1 MKVKTLQGLS
11 AEEQNRG
18 QQKQQERDAERNP
31 RRRALPDRNDRS
43 PERTATHQN
52 NETGA
57 RKIQND
63 RRNENTECHEPE
75 EPAFSAVTKV
85 VLSARQ
91 QHNRCD
97 AKKIGSLISVR
108 ERPEAA
114 LINPKRKSRVRQVE
128 CDAYPSQG
136 NDACDKKPKLKTNRT
151 KLEFLCADDIEP
163 AHSRDQ
169 TNKTTHRHPRL
180 RRDSRRERD
189 CEIINQCAP
198 PCRHKKPAHGQ
209 EGDCR

>member
-136 NDACDKKPKLKTNRT
+136 HYDSLCP
-151 KLEFLCADDIEP
+151 FLRASTQETSQHGQKSNGAVAQP
-163 AHSRDQ
+163 
-169 TNKTTHRHPRL
+169 L
-180 RRDSRRERD
+180 RRR
-189 CEIINQCAP
+189 NAAP
-198 PCRHKKPAHGQ
+198 NPFGVAALGLRLGISH
-209 EGDCR
+209 